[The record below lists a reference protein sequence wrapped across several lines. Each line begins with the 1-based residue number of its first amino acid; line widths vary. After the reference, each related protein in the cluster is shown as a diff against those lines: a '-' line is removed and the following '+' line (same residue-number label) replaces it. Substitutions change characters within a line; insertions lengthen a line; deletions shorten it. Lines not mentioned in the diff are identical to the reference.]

1 MIKIAIVEDEE
12 EMLNTLKEYI
22 KRFFTSNDL
31 QYDLTCFLTA
41 SKLINTYKF
50 EYDLIF
56 MDINLPGVDG
66 MSAVKEL
73 RDKDSNVTVIF
84 VTSLAQYAIKGYEVN
99 AFDFI
104 LKPINYYNFSLK
116 MNRALPILN
125 AKNNKTIAISNK
137 TNFKTIEVSTIMYI
151 EVIDHKIVIH
161 TTKGNYDSFDTL
173 NKYIDLLKDDS
184 FALCNRSYLIN
195 LKYVDEVDQKYVY
208 VGDDALIISR
218 PRRKDFIHAFNMYL
232 GKGGDN

>member
-1 MIKIAIVEDEE
+1 MIKIAIVEDELD
-12 EMLNTLKEYI
+12 MA
-22 KRFFTSNDL
+22 
-31 QYDLTCFLTA
+31 QDLTRYVNQFFHHNNLDVQIVHFDTA
-41 SKLINTYKF
+41 LKLLDDYKYT
-50 EYDLIF
+50 YDLIF
-56 MDINLPGVDG
+56 MDINLPTVNG
-66 MSAVKEL
+66 MDAVKTI
-73 RDKDSNVTVIF
+73 RKIDNSVMIIF

-125 AKNNKTIAISNK
+125 AKNNKTITISNK

-208 VGDDALIISR
+208 VGDDFLIISR

>member
-1 MIKIAIVEDEE
+1 MIRIAIVEDELD
-12 EMLNTLKEYI
+12 MA
-22 KRFFTSNDL
+22 
-31 QYDLTCFLTA
+31 QDLTRYVNQFFHHNNLDVQIVHFDTA
-41 SKLINTYKF
+41 LKLLDDYKYA
-50 EYDLIF
+50 YDLIF
-56 MDINLPGVDG
+56 MDINLPTING
-66 MSAVKEL
+66 MDAVKTI
-73 RDKDSNVTVIF
+73 RKIDNSVMIIF